1 MYGAAQVVQP
11 LYPMPAHCA
20 QCAAVQ
26 PPVVLEV
33 AGAALLVV
41 VEDEVALLVVVEDDV
56 EDEVALVVVEVTKV
70 DDVDDVEILVV
81 LVDVLVVLLTEVLVE
96 PPPLLETW
104 KLPVNLRSRELAPT
118 LTPNVPAGTTHCWP
132 ATSQ

>member
-1 MYGAAQVVQP
+1 MQP

-20 QCAAVQ
+20 QRAAVQ

-33 AGAALLVV
+33 AGVALVVV
-41 VEDEVALLVVVEDDV
+41 VEDEVALLVVVEDDI
-56 EDEVALVVVEVTKV
+56 EDELVLVVVDVTKV
-70 DDVDDVEILVV
+70 VDVDEVEDLVV
-81 LVDVLVVLLTEVLVE
+81 LVDVVVVLPMVALME
-96 PPPLLETW
+96 PPPLLDTW

-118 LTPNVPAGTTHCWP
+118 LTPNVPAGTIHCWL

>member
-20 QCAAVQ
+20 QRAAVQ

-41 VEDEVALLVVVEDDV
+41 VEDEVALLVVVEDDE

-70 DDVDDVEILVV
+70 VDVDEVEALVV
-81 LVDVLVVLLTEVLVE
+81 LVEVLLE
-96 PPPLLETW
+96 PPPLLDTW

-118 LTPNVPAGTTHCWP
+118 LTPNVPAGTIHCWL